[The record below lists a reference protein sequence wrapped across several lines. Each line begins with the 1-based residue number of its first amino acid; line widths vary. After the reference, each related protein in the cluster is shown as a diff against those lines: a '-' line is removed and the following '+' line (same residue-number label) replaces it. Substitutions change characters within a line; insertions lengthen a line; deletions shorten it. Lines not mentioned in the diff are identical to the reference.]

1 MRELRVGGSGMPPG
15 LLLAV
20 LGPAFVL
27 ILAATAQRAVE
38 GYQMARQVEVAR
50 REVAELR
57 QQNVELQERIA
68 RYRSDA
74 YVEKIAREQGFGGDE
89 RASVDDGPYEHQRLR
104 LALTAAAHPAV
115 AGLDRRDDSALP
127 RSGQFPPGPARRC
140 AATAPAP
147 APCFP

>member
-38 GYQMARQVEVAR
+38 GYQMARQVDLARKEVAD
-50 REVAELR
+50 LR

-68 RYRSDA
+68 RYRSDM
-74 YVEKIAREQGFGGDE
+74 YVEKIAREELNLARPGDVPVIVI
-89 RASVDDGPYEHQRLR
+89 AP
-104 LALTAAAHPAV
+104 TAEPTVLPTPRPSPTVPVPRQWVQHF
-115 AGLDRRDDSALP
+115 LDEP
-127 RSGQFPPGPARRC
+127 
-140 AATAPAP
+140 
-147 APCFP
+147 

>member
-38 GYQMARQVEVAR
+38 GYQMARQVDGARKEVA
-50 REVAELR
+50 VLR

-68 RYRSDA
+68 RYRSDM
-74 YVEKIAREQGFGGDE
+74 YVEKIAREELNLVRPGDVPVIVI
-89 RASVDDGPYEHQRLR
+89 AP
-104 LALTAAAHPAV
+104 TAEPTVVPTPRPSPTMPVPRQWVRHF
-115 AGLDRRDDSALP
+115 LDEP
-127 RSGQFPPGPARRC
+127 
-140 AATAPAP
+140 
-147 APCFP
+147 

>member
-50 REVAELR
+50 REVADLR

-74 YVEKIAREQGFGGDE
+74 YVEKIAREELNLVRPGDVPVIVI
-89 RASVDDGPYEHQRLR
+89 APTVAP
-104 LALTAAAHPAV
+104 TAV
-115 AGLDRRDDSALP
+115 ATPRPTPTLPVSQQWLRHFLDEP
-127 RSGQFPPGPARRC
+127 
-140 AATAPAP
+140 
-147 APCFP
+147 

>member
-38 GYQMARQVEVAR
+38 GYQMARQVDLARKEVAD
-50 REVAELR
+50 LR

-68 RYRSDA
+68 RYRSDM
-74 YVEKIAREQGFGGDE
+74 YVEKIAREELNLVRPGDVPVIVI
-89 RASVDDGPYEHQRLR
+89 AP
-104 LALTAAAHPAV
+104 TAEPTVLPTPRPSPTVPVPRQWVQHF
-115 AGLDRRDDSALP
+115 LDEP
-127 RSGQFPPGPARRC
+127 
-140 AATAPAP
+140 
-147 APCFP
+147 